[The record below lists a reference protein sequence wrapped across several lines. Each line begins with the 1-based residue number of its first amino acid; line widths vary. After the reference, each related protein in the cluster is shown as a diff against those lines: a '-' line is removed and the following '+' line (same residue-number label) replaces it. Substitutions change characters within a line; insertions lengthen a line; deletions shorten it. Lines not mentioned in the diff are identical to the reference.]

1 MHAEEAEE
9 DCSAPCHQAQAPD
22 PVLPLA
28 GIWGVCGGGEP
39 DEESSLSTLEKK
51 FVQLE
56 LGRNHPFLTKRG
68 NPQVVGRRQGSRG
81 GRGEAALLPSCS
93 QDRLSTGNPWKS
105 TSCLLCIPPLLPSLV
120 FLIIHKS
127 RRWLLDPGEPEERP
141 TQPRPSAVRWHLV
154 PNHLWMDVAQ
164 GSLDRSAC
172 HVSCLPPGD

>member
-1 MHAEEAEE
+1 MGLEGWALLCGPAPPMV
-9 DCSAPCHQAQAPD
+9 CTLRKQRKTARAPCHQAQAPD

-81 GRGEAALLPSCS
+81 GGEAALLPSCS

-127 RRWLLDPGEPEERP
+127 AALAL
-141 TQPRPSAVRWHLV
+141 
-154 PNHLWMDVAQ
+154 
-164 GSLDRSAC
+164 RS
-172 HVSCLPPGD
+172 G